1 MFDFEKLDI
10 YYRAKQF
17 YAETKNFCKNSK
29 VDSTSKGQLIRA
41 SFSIILN
48 IAEGSGRFSKADR
61 RNFFVIARSS
71 IFECVAIFD
80 VLKDEGV
87 LSEQQFRKF
96 YEEAEELSKILF
108 ALIKGLSK

>member
-17 YAETKNFCKNSK
+17 YSDTKSFCKNSK
-29 VDSTSKGQLIRA
+29 VDSISKGQLLRA

-48 IAEGSGRFSKADR
+48 IAEGSGRFSKPDR

-87 LSEQQFRKF
+87 LSKEKF
-96 YEEAEELSKILF
+96 KRFYDESEELSKILF